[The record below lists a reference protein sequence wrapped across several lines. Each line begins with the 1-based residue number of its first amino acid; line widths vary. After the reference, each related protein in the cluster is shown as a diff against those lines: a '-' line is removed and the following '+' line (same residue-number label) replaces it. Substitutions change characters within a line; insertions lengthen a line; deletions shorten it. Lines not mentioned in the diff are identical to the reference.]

1 MTVDAA
7 WRFGDDTGVMVE
19 AVRRPE
25 RVVAYLRAGASLW
38 DLGVTPAAVYGSGH
52 DGRELDPVKAGRIA
66 GGQVPYVGPG
76 GDLDAEWFAAERP
89 DLIVDVTYDG
99 KGTYAID
106 SDAARRLG
114 VPVVALAVGGGVP
127 LRTILSRFADL
138 AAALGA
144 TPRDPEGERKLEAA
158 EQALRGPAGRRS
170 ARVLALSGADA
181 EQVYLARPETWPDLR
196 HLTELG
202 LDLLDPEPDAGRNW
216 ATTTWTAAAD
226 LRPDVVLYDSRRHAA
241 PVPDT
246 VAPTRLPWNPEEACS
261 PVAYAG
267 FLRRLAVALGD

>member
-1 MTVDAA
+1 MAGDAA
-7 WRFGDDTGVMVE
+7 WRFGDDTGVTVE
-19 AVRRPE
+19 VGRRPE
-25 RVVAYLRAGASLW
+25 RVVTYLRAGASLW

-52 DGRELDPVKAGRIA
+52 DGREVDPVKAGRIA

-106 SDAARRLG
+106 SDAARRFG
-114 VPVVALAVGGGVP
+114 VPVVALAVGGGAP
-127 LRTILSRFADL
+127 LRTILDRFAEL

-144 TPRDPEGERKLEAA
+144 APRDPDGERSLDAA
-158 EQALRGPAGRRS
+158 ERELRELAGKRP

-181 EQVYLARPETWPDLR
+181 EQVYLARPETWPDLHR
-196 HLTELG
+196 LTELG
-202 LDLLDPEPDAGRNW
+202 LNVLDPEPDAGRNW
-216 ATTTWTAAAD
+216 ATTTWAAAAE

-241 PVPDT
+241 AVPDAT
-246 VAPTRLPWNPEEACS
+246 ARTRLPWNPEEPCS
-261 PVAYAG
+261 PVAYAA
-267 FLRRLAVALGD
+267 FLRRVAAALAG